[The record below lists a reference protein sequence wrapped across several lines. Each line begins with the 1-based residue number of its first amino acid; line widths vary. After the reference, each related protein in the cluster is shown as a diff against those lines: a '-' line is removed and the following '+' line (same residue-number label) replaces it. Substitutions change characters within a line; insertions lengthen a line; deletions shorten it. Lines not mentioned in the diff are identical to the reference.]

1 MILTNEVPGRNRDR
15 IRKHGKI
22 KVSYDAIAKMLDLP
36 KDCSIVAVYDNIDN
50 YISLKVI
57 NENIKEIAEGSPV
70 TELLPGQGGWKSP

>member
-1 MILTNEVPGRNRDR
+1 MILTNEVPGLSRERT
-15 IRKHGKI
+15 RKHGMI

-50 YISLKVI
+50 YVSLKVI
-57 NENIKEIAEGSPV
+57 NDHIKDTAEGSPV